1 MNMYVGNLA
10 QNITENELK
19 AAFAEYGE
27 VSSVK
32 IIMDRF
38 SKQSKG
44 YAFLEMPNNSEADK
58 AIKALNKTMLAGKVL
73 AISQSVVTKK
83 KDKRRSRQY

>member
-1 MNMYVGNLA
+1 MNMYIGNLA

-58 AIKALNKTMLAGKVL
+58 AIKALNKTMLGGKPM

-83 KDKRRSRQY
+83 KDKRRPRQY